1 MSTPELQTPKR
12 GDIFWADLP
21 EDESVG
27 NEQKGRRV
35 VLVFSSNKVN
45 DALKQE
51 GCVVVPLTRQVHKE
65 NRYFRIRILESYK
78 IPEQGHSREVAG
90 DSLALTE
97 QIRFI
102 SRDRMDARR
111 VASLNPLA
119 LAAVESGVKFVL
131 GIP

>member
-27 NEQKGRRV
+27 SEQRDRRV
-35 VLVFSSNKVN
+35 VLVFSANLVN

-51 GCVVVPLTRQVHKE
+51 GCVIIPLTRQIHKV
-65 NRYFRIRILESYK
+65 NRHFRIRILEAYK
-78 IPEQGHSREVAG
+78 IAEPGHSREVAG

-102 SRDRMDARR
+102 SRDRMDAQRI
-111 VASLNPLA
+111 ASLNPVA
-119 LAAVESGVKFVL
+119 LSAVEAGVKFVL
-131 GIP
+131 GLP

>member
-27 NEQKGRRV
+27 SEQKGRRV
-35 VLVFSSNKVN
+35 VLVFSSNKVI
-45 DALKQE
+45 DALRE
-51 GCVVVPLTRQVHKE
+51 DGCVVVPLTRQLQKS
-65 NRYFRIRILESYK
+65 NRHFRIRILESYK
-78 IPEQGHSREVAG
+78 IAEAGHSREVAG

-102 SRDRMDARR
+102 SRDRLDAQR

-119 LAAVESGVKFVL
+119 LAAVEAGVKFVL
-131 GIP
+131 GLP